1 MNKEQITNNMTAIL
15 MHLFNDGFITTKGA
29 KELYKINNLK
39 NYIYELRK
47 LKFKII
53 LISEPWKNTT
63 NNIYLLTGIPWHN
76 KKIERTIKRNAR
88 LTIDL
93 FCY

>member
-1 MNKEQITNNMTAIL
+1 MEKVDNNLTAIL
-15 MHLFNDGFITTKGA
+15 LQLLNNGFITTRGA
-29 KELYKINNLK
+29 KELYNINNIK
-39 NYIYELRK
+39 NYIYTLRK
-47 LKFKII
+47 LHFKII